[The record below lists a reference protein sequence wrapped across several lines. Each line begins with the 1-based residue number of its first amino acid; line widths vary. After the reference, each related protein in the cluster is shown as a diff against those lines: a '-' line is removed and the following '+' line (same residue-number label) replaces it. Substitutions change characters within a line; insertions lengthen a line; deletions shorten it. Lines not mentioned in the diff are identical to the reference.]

1 MSISKISINTRA
13 LLLSLF
19 VTCSFGIDLALY
31 EPVKTGATYFFQNA
45 FSMNPFDYLLVVLS
59 IALYCLFS
67 FLDKTVRFG
76 KEPAAAVL
84 SALLSLF
91 LLVGYSY
98 EKTGSM
104 SLVYGFSNGQ
114 SLKALF
120 YMSGRFLLMYYLL
133 AYLFKRLDSIRA
145 LPNSESESRDHF
157 LTNNTFWKVF
167 LILSIAYLPYT
178 IASYPAVFMY
188 DECLQFPQLYPEL
201 GIMDINYFRG
211 NLLDDSVLL
220 TQHFPVAQT
229 LLITGFLKLGV
240 ALFHSAN
247 VGLFLYCLL
256 QMVFLFCGI
265 AYLVTIIQREFRPS
279 RYLLYCLIAYFVI
292 SPRIHNYM
300 MVTTKDVLYA
310 GSLLFFLTF
319 LLQLMLGRGGK
330 TVYFGLSAA
339 MAGLYLNRNDARY
352 LLILFMFVLI
362 VLFGKKH
369 LKFSVAGI
377 TAVIVVTVL
386 LSSLVFPYFH
396 ITPASRSEMLSIPL
410 QQTAR
415 YVNEYGDEVTKE
427 EKTNISNVL
436 DYDVISKEYDPGR
449 SDYVK
454 NTFKY
459 DASKEEMRAYFST
472 WYQML
477 KKHPLV
483 YVSATIHN
491 YYQYVYPSSSVMR
504 ARTYEFSQFCFDYI
518 NDKLGVVGVH
528 FDYPDGLDKYRS
540 HYQTAVFTLE
550 KLFPLSILTNAATFS
565 WLLLILLTY
574 AISRK
579 NKKGIALLTY
589 PFLVFLLL
597 FVSPCNGF
605 FCRYTYPLIL
615 TAPIMLFSFLD
626 FNPDKKDKPHESI

>member
-1 MSISKISINTRA
+1 MNQKA
-13 LLLSLF
+13 LLLSLI
-19 VTCSFGIDLALY
+19 VTCCFGVDLNLY
-31 EPVKTGATYFFQNA
+31 SPVTSGATYFFRNA
-45 FSMNPFDYLLVVLS
+45 FSMKAFDFVLVILS

-67 FLDKTVRFG
+67 QIEISVSDR

-84 SALLSLF
+84 AALFSFF

-98 EKTGSM
+98 ESTGTM

-120 YMSGRFLLMYYLL
+120 YMAGRFILIYYLL
-133 AYLFKRLDSIRA
+133 KYAFKRFDSIRT
-145 LPNSESESRDHF
+145 SSVFETDSREHF
-157 LTNNTFWKVF
+157 LTRKTFWKVF
-167 LILSIAYLPYT
+167 LILSVAYLPYT
-178 IASYPAVFMY
+178 VASYPAVFMY

-201 GIMDINYFRG
+201 GIVDIEYFRG
-211 NLLDDSVLL
+211 NLLNDSVLL

-247 VGLFLYCLL
+247 LGLFLYCLL
-256 QMVFLFCGI
+256 QMAFLFS
-265 AYLVTIIQREFRPS
+265 AVSYLVTIIQKEYRPS
-279 RYLLYCLIAYFVI
+279 KYLLYCIIAYYIV

-310 GSLLFFLTF
+310 GFLLYFLTF
-319 LLQLMLGRGGK
+319 LLQLLRGD
-330 TVYFGLSAA
+330 LSKKLYAGIA
-339 MAGLYLNRNDARY
+339 FSAAGLYLNRNDARY
-352 LLILFMFVLI
+352 LLILFFICLI
-362 VLFGKKH
+362 ILFGKKH
-369 LKFSVAGI
+369 LKLSLAMIASV
-377 TAVIVVTVL
+377 VFVTII
-386 LSSLVFPYFH
+386 LSSVVFPHFE

-415 YVNEYGDEVTKE
+415 YVKEYGNEVTKE
-427 EKTNISNVL
+427 EKESISRVL
-436 DYDVISKEYDPGR
+436 DYDVIAEKYDPGR

-459 DASKEEMRAYFST
+459 NATKEDMRSYFST
-472 WYQML
+472 WYQMF

-491 YYQYVYPSSSVMR
+491 YYQYVYPSNTIMR
-504 ARTYEFSQFCFDYI
+504 ARTYEFSQTCFDYI
-518 NDKLGVVGVH
+518 NGKLGVAGVH
-528 FDYPDGLDKYRS
+528 FHYPDALKQYRT
-540 HYQTAVFTLE
+540 HYQAAVFTIE
-550 KLFPLSILTNAATFS
+550 KLFPLSILTNAASFS
-565 WLLLILLTY
+565 WLLLILLIY

-579 NKKGIALLTY
+579 EKRGIAALAY

-597 FVSPCNGF
+597 FVSPCNGY

-615 TAPIMLFSFLD
+615 VTPVLFFSILPFRH
-626 FNPDKKDKPHESI
+626 FDKDLSHESNRF